1 MKFSIKSEY
10 ALRAMVELAI
20 NYRKGSVQISE
31 IAKEQNIPERYLE
44 QILLLLK
51 RAGLIESARGVR
63 GGYSLSRLPRDIS
76 LNHILVT
83 TEGYTSVPTNNT
95 FFPELWEDIR
105 SELSSKLDSVTLQDL
120 TDSTLKQRR
129 VLTYQI

>member
-20 NYRKGSVQISE
+20 NYGKGSVQIGE
-31 IAKEQNIPERYLE
+31 IAQRQNIPERYLE
-44 QILLLLK
+44 QILLLPK
-51 RAGLIESARGVR
+51 RAGLIESARGVH

-76 LNHILVT
+76 LSQILVI
-83 TEGYTSVPTNNT
+83 TEGYTSVPINNT
-95 FFPELWEDIR
+95 FFPELWDDIR

-120 TDSTLKQRR
+120 ADSTLKQRKI
-129 VLTYQI
+129 LTYQI